1 MTPDDIRPLL
11 EADPFAKF
19 YLNLT
24 DGVSYEVADPSQVTF
39 TPTGRVL
46 VYESKGRQTHL
57 ALAHVVSISFPSTAG
72 GSSEAFFHQGR
83 P

>member
-24 DGVSYEVADPSQVTF
+24 DGASCEVSDPSQVTF

-46 VYESKGRQTHL
+46 VCEAKGRQTHI
-57 ALAHVVSISFPSTAG
+57 ALSHVVTIGFPPSG
-72 GSSEAFFHQGR
+72 GGDPFFLRGR

>member
-11 EADPFAKF
+11 EAEPFGKF

-24 DGVSYEVADPSQVTF
+24 DGASYEVSDPAQVSF
-39 TPTGRVL
+39 TPSGGAL
-46 VYESKGRQTHL
+46 VYESKGRRTYI
-57 ALAHVVSISFPSTAG
+57 ALSHVVTIGFPSTG
-72 GSSEAFFHQGR
+72 GDPYFLRGR

>member
-11 EADPFAKF
+11 EASPFAKF

-24 DGVSYEVADPSQVTF
+24 DGASYEVADPSQVTF
-39 TPTGRVL
+39 TPSGRVL
-46 VYESKGRQTHL
+46 VYESKGHKTHL
-57 ALAHVVSISFPSTAG
+57 ALAHVVSIGFPSSG
-72 GSSEAFFHQGR
+72 GDPFFLRGR

>member
-11 EADPFAKF
+11 TADPFAKF

-24 DGVSYEVADPSQVTF
+24 DGASIEVSDPSQVTF

-46 VYESKGRQTHL
+46 VYESKGRQTYI
-57 ALAHVVSISFPSTAG
+57 ALAHVVSIGFPSSGAG
-72 GSSEAFFHQGR
+72 DPFFLRGR

>member
-11 EADPFAKF
+11 EANPFAKF

-24 DGVSYEVADPSQVTF
+24 DGASYEVADPSQVTF
-39 TPTGRVL
+39 TPSGGVL
-46 VYESKGRQTHL
+46 VYESKGRQTYI
-57 ALAHVVSISFPSTAG
+57 ALAHVVSIGFPSSGAG
-72 GSSEAFFHQGR
+72 DPFFLQGR

>member
-11 EADPFAKF
+11 EAKPFAKF

-24 DGVSYEVADPSQVTF
+24 DGASYEVADPSQVAF
-39 TPTGRVL
+39 TPSGGVL
-46 VYESKGRQTHL
+46 IHESKGRKTFI
-57 ALAHVVSISFPSTAG
+57 ALAHVMSIEFPSSG
-72 GSSEAFFHQGR
+72 GDPFFLRGR